1 MHKNFNL
8 ICEVDDFLKDKVS
21 RCVKDVIDRVE
32 QFEPSVVSKKLT
44 IKIKAEPYG
53 GKVNIKKFEI
63 TLDEELVRRA
73 DESFIRWLIAH
84 EIAHIDCRI
93 KKMTPLA
100 PSFWRTFLFLLR
112 HPKFL
117 IKPWLFAFTAKIL
130 EDIYVN
136 RKIVEWGFIEE
147 FAEFAE
153 HHYIKDFGTRATFAG
168 GITEL
173 KDKLIYFLGEDY
185 LTDILH
191 FLDKDKYLDFYEKIR
206 NISIVF
212 YSLFPREVLKAVKRI
227 YEEIWK
233 HEFPISSKSFGKIFN
248 VIAKEISSQ
257 KKSEF
262 NNQDKEEV

>member
-1 MHKNFNL
+1 MHKKFDL
-8 ICEVDDFLKDKVS
+8 IYKANDFIREKVL
-21 RCVKDVIDRVE
+21 RCIKNVIERIE
-32 QFEPSVVSKKLT
+32 RFKPNTISKKFT
-44 IKIKAEPYG
+44 IKIKKEPYG
-53 GKVNIKKFEI
+53 GKVNVKMFEI
-63 TLDEELVRRA
+63 TLDEELVRTA
-73 DESFIRWLIAH
+73 GESFIRWLIAH
-84 EIAHIDCRI
+84 EIAHIDCRV

-153 HHYIKDFGTRATFAG
+153 QHYIKDFGTRATFAG
-168 GITEL
+168 GITEP

-191 FLDKDKYLDFYEKIR
+191 FLNKDKYGDFYEKIR
-206 NISIVF
+206 NISVVF
-212 YSLFPREVLKAVKRI
+212 YSLFPKEVLRTVKKI

-233 HEFPISSKSFGKIFN
+233 HKFPINSKSFKEIFN
-248 VIAKEISSQ
+248 VVVKEISSQ
-257 KKSEF
+257 RRSESID
-262 NNQDKEEV
+262 QDKREI